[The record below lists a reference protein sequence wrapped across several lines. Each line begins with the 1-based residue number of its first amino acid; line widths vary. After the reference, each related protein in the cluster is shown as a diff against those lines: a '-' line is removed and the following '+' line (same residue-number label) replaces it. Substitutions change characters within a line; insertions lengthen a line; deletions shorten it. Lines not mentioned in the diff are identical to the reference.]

1 MRVKFWIITLGCFC
15 WGQFSIRGGGG
26 GEGGQSSVRQFFGEV
41 RFPGGDLL
49 GKVFREI
56 IFQGC
61 FSLSSERIQYEKTT

>member
-26 GEGGQSSVRQFFGEV
+26 GQSSVRQFFGEV
-41 RFPGGDLL
+41 SFPGGDLL